1 MTILRFFLK
10 IPQTGGGGNSK
21 NSFIKLIHPGQR
33 QFHPPPHFLWAQQNR
48 GVLYLCHDMGY
59 KCREPDS
66 GSNTVSWI
74 AFWLFSYYERFYVL
88 QWWPVSPA
96 APSPPNI
103 YFIIITKSKLRPSR
117 ASTLYKFTESLF
129 HYFSLNSCFYL
140 QRHLSI
146 FYCCFL
152 VS

>member
-1 MTILRFFLK
+1 MFLPVFPIKKTTYFPSPRGRGAIFSLEFFFCLHK
-10 IPQTGGGGNSK
+10 WHAINIPHRAGISQKGGGNSK

-96 APSPPNI
+96 TPSPPNI
-103 YFIIITKSKLRPSR
+103 YFIIITKSKQRPS
-117 ASTLYKFTESLF
+117 T
-129 HYFSLNSCFYL
+129 
-140 QRHLSI
+140 
-146 FYCCFL
+146 
-152 VS
+152 